1 MIKKCALKTIH
12 SMHKRK
18 EYMQTLNAINNV
30 TEASIK
36 RASNATI
43 ASLLNLTFL
52 PIIGFIWLMVLSG
65 KTQQGT
71 IDHYHTSL
79 GIKLNIMAALA
90 LGVVSSLM
98 IFLGGFDS
106 AWTWVYVIC
115 YFTLAHTTFI
125 IIAVWA
131 MIRSWSGQK
140 LRD

>member
-1 MIKKCALKTIH
+1 
-12 SMHKRK
+12 
-18 EYMQTLNAINNV
+18 MQTLNAINNV
-30 TEASIK
+30 TEVSIK
-36 RASNATI
+36 RASRATI

-52 PIIGFIWLMVLSG
+52 PIIGFIWLMVLVG

-71 IDHYHTSL
+71 IDHYHAVL
-79 GIKLNIMAALA
+79 GIKLNLIAAIA

-106 AWTWVYVIC
+106 AWTWVYLIC

>member
-1 MIKKCALKTIH
+1 
-12 SMHKRK
+12 
-18 EYMQTLNAINNV
+18 MQTLNAINNV
-30 TEASIK
+30 TETDIK

-52 PIIGFIWLMVLSG
+52 PVIGFIWLMVLSS
-65 KTQQGT
+65 KTLPGT
-71 IDHYHTSL
+71 IDQYHASL

-90 LGVVSSLM
+90 LGVGSSLM

-115 YFTLAHTTFI
+115 YFTLVHTTFI
-125 IIAVWA
+125 IVAVWA

-140 LRD
+140 MRK

>member
-1 MIKKCALKTIH
+1 
-12 SMHKRK
+12 
-18 EYMQTLNAINNV
+18 MQTLTAISNV
-30 TEASIK
+30 NEVSIK
-36 RASNATI
+36 RASQAAI

-52 PIIGFIWLMVLSG
+52 PIIGFIWLMIIAG

-71 IDHYHTSL
+71 CDHYHAVL
-79 GIKLNIMAALA
+79 GIKLNLMAAIA

-98 IFLGGFDS
+98 ILLGGFDS
-106 AWTWVYVIC
+106 VWTWIYLLC
-115 YFTLAHTTFI
+115 YFMLVHSAFI